1 MIPHFGWINTS
12 LSHYDMLTSKNSV
25 IRLPYDRSEGGLM
38 MTYDQLK
45 QTALIQFAQLGFEG
59 ASLSVIANE
68 VGIKKQS
75 IYTHFKSKDDLYI
88 QTFHEATDCEID
100 FVKQFI
106 EDQGSLQLREVLSKF
121 LKEYLERFEK
131 NNNMKFF
138 MRTSFYPPVKHEEVI
153 KMGSN
158 KFVDRLESLFTA
170 LFEQNADL
178 LRADITPETAALA
191 FLTMLDGLLVELI
204 YGIPERLQKRSTQSW
219 LVFWRGISNE
229 SGELQ

>member
-1 MIPHFGWINTS
+1 
-12 LSHYDMLTSKNSV
+12 
-25 IRLPYDRSEGGLM
+25 

-45 QTALIQFAQLGFEG
+45 QTALIQFAQLGYEG

-75 IYTHFKSKDDLYI
+75 IYTHFKSKDDLYL

-106 EDQGSLQLREVLSKF
+106 EDQESLQLREVLSKF
-121 LKEYLERFEK
+121 LTEYLERFEK

-138 MRTSFYPPVKHEEVI
+138 MRTSFYPPVKHDEVI
-153 KMGSN
+153 KAGSN
-158 KFVDRLESLFTA
+158 RFVDRLESLFTA
-170 LFEQNADL
+170 LFEQHSDE
-178 LRADITPETAALA
+178 LRHDVTPETAALA

-204 YGIPERLQKRSTQSW
+204 YGIPERLQKRSKQSW
-219 LVFWRGISNE
+219 SVFWWGISIE
-229 SGELQ
+229 SGEL

>member
-1 MIPHFGWINTS
+1 
-12 LSHYDMLTSKNSV
+12 
-25 IRLPYDRSEGGLM
+25 

-45 QTALIQFAQLGFEG
+45 QTALIQFAQLGYEG

-88 QTFHEATDCEID
+88 QTFQEATDCEID

-106 EDQGSLQLREVLSKF
+106 EDQKSLQLRDVLSKF
-121 LKEYLERFEK
+121 LTEYLERFEN

-158 KFVDRLESLFTA
+158 EFVDRLESLFTA
-170 LFEQNADL
+170 LFEQNSDL
-178 LRADITPETAALA
+178 LRENITPETAALA
-191 FLTMLDGLLVELI
+191 FLTILDGLLVELI

-219 LVFWRGISNE
+219 IVFWRGISNE
-229 SGELQ
+229 SGES

>member
-1 MIPHFGWINTS
+1 
-12 LSHYDMLTSKNSV
+12 
-25 IRLPYDRSEGGLM
+25 

-45 QTALIQFAQLGFEG
+45 QTALIQFAQLGYEG

-106 EDQGSLQLREVLSKF
+106 EDQESLQLREVLSKF
-121 LKEYLERFEK
+121 LTEYLERFEK

-153 KMGSN
+153 KAGSN

-170 LFEQNADL
+170 LFEQYSDE
-178 LRADITPETAALA
+178 LRHDVTPETAALA

-204 YGIPERLQKRSTQSW
+204 YGIPERLQKRSKQSW
-219 LVFWRGISNE
+219 SVFWRGISIE
-229 SGELQ
+229 SGEL

>member
-1 MIPHFGWINTS
+1 
-12 LSHYDMLTSKNSV
+12 
-25 IRLPYDRSEGGLM
+25 

-45 QTALIQFAQLGFEG
+45 QTALVQFAHLGYEG

-88 QTFHEATDCEID
+88 ETFHDATDCEID

-106 EDQGSLQLREVLSKF
+106 ENQQFYELKDILFRF
-121 LKEYLERFEK
+121 LTEYLERFEQ

-153 KMGSN
+153 KVGSN

-170 LFEQNADL
+170 LFEKNSDT
-178 LRADITPETAALA
+178 LRADVTPEAAALS

-204 YGIPERLQKRSTQSW
+204 YGIPERLQKRSKQSW
-219 LVFWRGISNE
+219 SVFWRGISCE
-229 SGELQ
+229 SGEL

>member
-1 MIPHFGWINTS
+1 
-12 LSHYDMLTSKNSV
+12 
-25 IRLPYDRSEGGLM
+25 

-88 QTFHEATDCEID
+88 QTFHEATDCEIEY
-100 FVKQFI
+100 VKQFI

-121 LKEYLERFEK
+121 LTEYLERFEK

-158 KFVDRLESLFTA
+158 KFVDRLESLFTE
-170 LFEQNADL
+170 LFEQNSEL
-178 LRADITPETAALA
+178 LRVDITPETAALS

-219 LVFWRGISNE
+219 LVFWRGICNE
-229 SGELQ
+229 SGEL

>member
-1 MIPHFGWINTS
+1 
-12 LSHYDMLTSKNSV
+12 
-25 IRLPYDRSEGGLM
+25 

-106 EDQGSLQLREVLSKF
+106 EDQESLQLREVLSKF
-121 LKEYLERFEK
+121 LTEYLERFEK

-158 KFVDRLESLFTA
+158 KFVDRLESLFTE
-170 LFEQNADL
+170 LFEQNSDL
-178 LRADITPETAALA
+178 LRVDITPETAALS

-219 LVFWRGISNE
+219 LVFWRGICNE
-229 SGELQ
+229 SGEL

>member
-1 MIPHFGWINTS
+1 
-12 LSHYDMLTSKNSV
+12 
-25 IRLPYDRSEGGLM
+25 

-45 QTALIQFAQLGFEG
+45 QTALIQFAQLGYEG

-106 EDQGSLQLREVLSKF
+106 EDQESLQLREVLSKF
-121 LKEYLERFEK
+121 LTEYLERFEK

-153 KMGSN
+153 KAGSN
-158 KFVDRLESLFTA
+158 RFVDRLESLFTA
-170 LFEQNADL
+170 LFEQYSDE
-178 LRADITPETAALA
+178 LRHDVTPETAALA

-204 YGIPERLQKRSTQSW
+204 YGIPERLQKRSKQSW
-219 LVFWRGISNE
+219 SVFWRGISIE
-229 SGELQ
+229 SGEL

>member
-1 MIPHFGWINTS
+1 
-12 LSHYDMLTSKNSV
+12 
-25 IRLPYDRSEGGLM
+25 M

-45 QTALIQFAQLGFEG
+45 ETALIQFAQLGFEG

-121 LKEYLERFEK
+121 LTEYLERFEK

-178 LRADITPETAALA
+178 LRADISPETAALA

-219 LVFWRGISNE
+219 LVFWRGISIE

>member
-1 MIPHFGWINTS
+1 
-12 LSHYDMLTSKNSV
+12 
-25 IRLPYDRSEGGLM
+25 

-88 QTFHEATDCEID
+88 KTFHDATDCEID

-106 EDQGSLQLREVLSKF
+106 RNQQSNRLKDVLFIF
-121 LKEYLERFEK
+121 LTEYLNRFEQ
-131 NNNMKFF
+131 NDNMKFF
-138 MRTSFYPPVKHEEVI
+138 MRTSFYPPVKHDEVI
-153 KMGSN
+153 KAGSN
-158 KFVDRLESLFTA
+158 RFVDRLESLFTA
-170 LFEQNADL
+170 LFEQNSNELSHDV
-178 LRADITPETAALA
+178 TPETAALA

-204 YGIPERLQKRSTQSW
+204 YGIPERLQKRSKQSW
-219 LVFWRGISNE
+219 SVFWRGISNE
-229 SGELQ
+229 SGEL

>member
-1 MIPHFGWINTS
+1 
-12 LSHYDMLTSKNSV
+12 
-25 IRLPYDRSEGGLM
+25 

-45 QTALIQFAQLGFEG
+45 QTALIQFAQLGYEG

-106 EDQGSLQLREVLSKF
+106 EDQESLQIREVLSKF
-121 LKEYLERFEK
+121 LTEYLERFEK

-138 MRTSFYPPVKHEEVI
+138 MRTSFYPPVKHDEVI
-153 KMGSN
+153 KAGSN
-158 KFVDRLESLFTA
+158 RFVDRLESLFTA
-170 LFEQNADL
+170 LFEQHSDE
-178 LRADITPETAALA
+178 LRHDVTPETAALA

-204 YGIPERLQKRSTQSW
+204 YGIPERLQKRSKQSW
-219 LVFWRGISNE
+219 SVFWRGISIE
-229 SGELQ
+229 SGEL

>member
-1 MIPHFGWINTS
+1 
-12 LSHYDMLTSKNSV
+12 
-25 IRLPYDRSEGGLM
+25 

-45 QTALIQFAQLGFEG
+45 QTALIQFAQLGYEG

-106 EDQGSLQLREVLSKF
+106 EDQESLQLREVLSKF
-121 LKEYLERFEK
+121 LTEYLERFEK

-138 MRTSFYPPVKHEEVI
+138 MRTSFYPPVKHDEVI
-153 KMGSN
+153 KAGSN
-158 KFVDRLESLFTA
+158 RFVDRLESLFTA
-170 LFEQNADL
+170 LFEQHSDE
-178 LRADITPETAALA
+178 LRHDVTPETAALA

-204 YGIPERLQKRSTQSW
+204 YGIPERLQKRSKQSW
-219 LVFWRGISNE
+219 SVFWRGISIE
-229 SGELQ
+229 SGEL

>member
-1 MIPHFGWINTS
+1 
-12 LSHYDMLTSKNSV
+12 
-25 IRLPYDRSEGGLM
+25 

-45 QTALIQFAQLGFEG
+45 QTALIQFAQLGYEG

-88 QTFHEATDCEID
+88 QTFQEATDCEID

-106 EDQGSLQLREVLSKF
+106 EDQKALQLRDVLSKF
-121 LKEYLERFEK
+121 LTEYLERFEN

-158 KFVDRLESLFTA
+158 EFVDRLESLFTA
-170 LFEQNADL
+170 LFEQNSDL
-178 LRADITPETAALA
+178 LRENITPETAALA

-219 LVFWRGISNE
+219 IVFWRGISNE
-229 SGELQ
+229 SGES

>member
-1 MIPHFGWINTS
+1 
-12 LSHYDMLTSKNSV
+12 
-25 IRLPYDRSEGGLM
+25 

-45 QTALIQFAQLGFEG
+45 RTALIQFAQLGFEG

-100 FVKQFI
+100 FVKHFI
-106 EDQGSLQLREVLSKF
+106 EDQGSLQLKEVLSKF
-121 LKEYLERFEK
+121 LTEYLERFEK

-138 MRTSFYPPVKHEEVI
+138 MRTSFYPPVKHEEII

-170 LFEQNADL
+170 LFEQNLDL
-178 LRADITPETAALA
+178 LRADITPETAALS

-219 LVFWRGISNE
+219 LVFWRGICNE
-229 SGELQ
+229 SGEL